1 VPAASIAAIVLCVML
16 GGLAVFQFAL
26 VCGAPLGHFAWGGAD
41 RVLPRSKRIGS
52 VVSIVLYAVFA
63 WVFLMRAGLVPLV
76 LPEIVIDVAAWVIVA
91 YLALGIPLNAISRSK
106 PERYTMTPIVIVLV
120 VLGVVVAL
128 G

>member
-1 VPAASIAAIVLCVML
+1 
-16 GGLAVFQFAL
+16 
-26 VCGAPLGHFAWGGAD
+26 
-41 RVLPRSKRIGS
+41 
-52 VVSIVLYAVFA
+52 
-63 WVFLMRAGLVPLV
+63 VPLV

-106 PERYTMTPIVIVLV
+106 PERYTMTPVVIVLV